1 MSKKKLPSAI
11 WPAAA
16 AKKEEVVAATPE
28 APLAKATARS
38 PDAPETSV
46 PPGDPRRTIAGK
58 LVERLALWSGAAGL
72 LPIPLVDLAA
82 VGGVQI
88 HMLRRLSEIYNV
100 PFSASMGKALIA
112 SLAGTLVPATSGIGA
127 ASILKGVPVI
137 GMIAAGFVMP
147 TLSAGATYAIGM
159 TFIEH
164 FESGGTLLDLKPAAY
179 RDFIKAQK
187 EMWSGKTAPKQSK

>member
-1 MSKKKLPSAI
+1 MSKKKLPNAI

-16 AKKEEVVAATPE
+16 AKKEEVVAATAE
-28 APLAKATARS
+28 APVAKATVS
-38 PDAPETSV
+38 PNDAPEIAAPSSSS
-46 PPGDPRRTIAGK
+46 RRGAAAK
-58 LVERLALWSGAAGL
+58 LVERFALWSGAAGL

-88 HMLRRLSEIYNV
+88 QMLRRLSEIYDV
-100 PFSASMGKALIA
+100 PFSASLGKALIA

-127 ASILKGVPVI
+127 ASLLKGVPVV

-147 TLSAGATYAIGM
+147 TLSAGATYAIGT

-164 FESGGTLLDLKPAAY
+164 FESGGILLDFKPSAY
-179 RDFIKAQK
+179 RGFIKAQK
-187 EMWSGKTAPKQSK
+187 EMWSKKSAPK